1 MKSFVGLLK
10 ETNKRIR
17 EVLQI
22 RTAFIGLVAVDNAAV
37 LILFL

>member
-10 ETNKRIR
+10 ETNQRIC

-22 RTAFIGLVAVDNAAV
+22 RTTFISLVAVDNAAV